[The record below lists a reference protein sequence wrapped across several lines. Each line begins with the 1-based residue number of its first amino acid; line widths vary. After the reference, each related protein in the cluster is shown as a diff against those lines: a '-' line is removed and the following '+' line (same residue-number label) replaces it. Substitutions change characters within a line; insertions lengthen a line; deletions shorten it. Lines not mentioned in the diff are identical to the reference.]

1 MTTKILLISFHSALN
16 AGDLGLLIS
25 TRDILS
31 QAYPNCEITVSA
43 NNPDEFLLKEE
54 GFKTIPSCFALA
66 GLNRQLPTIKQ
77 LANFLIIMAKLNFV
91 TKSSEIT
98 KVQDAYNNADI
109 VMSVPGNQFFSK
121 GRFGWPLP
129 VNIVDIVLARK
140 FRKPLIILPQ
150 SLGPLN
156 RWWEKAMIKNAFG
169 YAKKIYFRD
178 ENSVKLAETL
188 NLPKERIAYI
198 PDLAINLKS
207 EPSIQAEELL
217 QSYGVDFHY
226 PTIGVTI
233 IAKMSKALKDKEME
247 KYYQSVE
254 EALDLF
260 SKAHNLQI
268 VFFNQV
274 TGPTVKEND
283 GVPTMVMQK
292 ALTSRGSKAIHINER
307 LSPTMLK
314 ACYGKM
320 DLFLASRLHS
330 GLFSI
335 GMCVPTLFLGYL
347 SKTEGVV
354 KSLGLTDNFIDIK
367 DISTIEVEKKL
378 ELLWNNRNEKREQLF
393 EVIKSASDEIFSIL
407 PELRAV
413 VNDAKN

>member
-1 MTTKILLISFHSALN
+1 MTTKILLVSFHSALN

-25 TRDILS
+25 TREILS

-66 GLNRQLPTIKQ
+66 GLNRQLPSIKQ
-77 LANFLIIMAKLNFV
+77 LVNFLIIMYKLNLA
-91 TKSSEIT
+91 TKSPEIT
-98 KVQDAYNNADI
+98 TVQNAYNNADI

-121 GRFGWPLP
+121 GKFGWPLP
-129 VNIVDIVLARK
+129 VNIADLVLARR
-140 FRKPLIILPQ
+140 FGKPLIILPQ

-156 RWWEKAMIKNAFG
+156 RWWEKIMIKRAFG
-169 YAKKIYFRD
+169 YAKKIYLRD

-188 NLPKERIAYI
+188 NLPKERITYI

-217 QSYGVDFHY
+217 ESYGVDFHK
-226 PTIGVTI
+226 PLLGVTI
-233 IAKMSKALKDKEME
+233 IAKMSRTLKDIEME
-247 KYYQSVE
+247 KYYQAVE
-254 EALDLF
+254 ESLAIF
-260 SKAHNLQI
+260 SKAHDLQI

-283 GVPTMVMQK
+283 GVPTSTLQK
-292 ALTSRGSKAIHINER
+292 ALVSRGSKAIHIDER

-347 SKTEGVV
+347 TKTEGLV
-354 KSLGLTDNFIDIK
+354 KSLGLLDDFIDIK
-367 DISTIEVEKKL
+367 EINAIEIEKKL
-378 ELLWNNRNEKREQLF
+378 EFLWNNRKERREQLF
-393 EVIKSASDEIFSIL
+393 EIIKSASDDINSII

-413 VNDAKN
+413 MNDAKN